1 MASFFFSKKSNY
13 ATEAS
18 FETKPFRLHKLNH
31 GPSTQVTVTRDE
43 AIELFK
49 HLHTIRRIETVA
61 GNLYKE
67 KIVRGFCHLYSGQVR
82 IISRALFF
90 HIFVLKLLQSSLLY
104 FYVFYRKLA
113 QLA

>member
-18 FETKPFRLHKLNH
+18 FETKPYRLHKLNH
-31 GPSTQVTVTRDE
+31 GPSTQVTVTRDD

-49 HLHTIRRIETVA
+49 QLHTIRRIETAA

-82 IISRALFF
+82 IILYFF
-90 HIFVLKLLQSSLLY
+90 TCTHLKNYFNSLLY

>member
-18 FETKPFRLHKLNH
+18 FETKPFRLHKLNQ
-31 GPSTQVTVTRDE
+31 GPSTQVTVTRDD

-49 HLHTIRRIETVA
+49 QLHTIRRIETAA

-67 KIVRGFCHLYSGQVR
+67 KIIRGFCHLYSGQVR
-82 IISRALFF
+82 IILYLF
-90 HIFVLKLLQSSLLY
+90 HILTLKITPTLFLY
-104 FYVFYRKLA
+104 FYVFYRKLV